1 MFSAEQLLN
10 PISPTAP
17 SGEDLS
23 FSPELD
29 AIAQAR
35 RFDDP
40 SLDQGEWVTELK
52 EADWDFVVRRCAAL
66 LQEKSKDLRLA
77 VWLAE
82 AGAKTSGLRGL
93 GQAYR
98 VLAGL
103 CQDYWDLG
111 LYPESD
117 GDDHDQRIGNLSWIL
132 GRTPALV
139 REIPLT
145 EGRGSAY
152 STIDFEAARKQ
163 ANGQGGVADPTGTR
177 LADMEAA
184 RRNNTPQ
191 FNAAMQADAQDCLAA
206 LRELEAVAD
215 ERLGVDSPGFS
226 AARDAIVTL
235 QRMLPAAATA
245 AAAEAPV
252 SAAANSATPA
262 DQYQHGAADAAPT
275 ALQPSGPPGAIQTRA
290 QALAQLRAVAQFFRR
305 TEPHSPVSYFADKA
319 ADAGE
324 QTLHDWLRSVVKDS
338 DSMRH
343 IEDMLG
349 VKPDP

>member
-1 MFSAEQLLN
+1 MFSAEQLLS
-10 PISPTAP
+10 PISPGAP

-23 FSPELD
+23 FSTELD

-77 VWLAE
+77 VWLTE
-82 AGAKTSGLRGL
+82 AGAKTVGLRAL
-93 GQAYR
+93 GEGFK

-103 CQDYWDLG
+103 CRDFWDQG

-132 GRTPALV
+132 GRVPALL
-139 REIPLT
+139 RDIPLT

-152 STIDFEAARKQ
+152 STIDFETARKLAT
-163 ANGQGGVADPTGTR
+163 ANGGNNSSGNPGAK
-177 LADMEAA
+177 LAEMETA
-184 RRNNTPQ
+184 RRNNSAQ
-191 FNAAMQADAQDCLAA
+191 FVAAFAADAQLCLDA
-206 LRELEAVAD
+206 LKELEQVAD

-226 AARDAIVTL
+226 AARDALQTL
-235 QRMLPAAATA
+235 QRMMPAQAASGV
-245 AAAEAPV
+245 AETELADNAYIG
-252 SAAANSATPA
+252 SAAVDYGHDSG
-262 DQYQHGAADAAPT
+262 HVAAP
-275 ALQPSGPPGAIQTRA
+275 QPSGPPGAIQTRA
-290 QALAQLRAVAQFFRR
+290 QALAQLRAVATFFRR

-324 QTLHDWLRSVVKDS
+324 LNLHDWLRTVVKDPN
-338 DSMRH
+338 SMAH
-343 IEDMLG
+343 IEELLG
-349 VKPDP
+349 VKPAE